1 MLPLLIAV
9 TAAVL
14 QDSQTSHYWQQ
25 QVAYTVDASLD
36 EATGVLTAHERIVYV
51 NHSPDTLRDF
61 YVHDYLNAF
70 RPGSR
75 WAAYDSASGV
85 VRYQHMQDPDYAFER
100 ITKATVMGAAGTPD
114 YPYAPD
120 STIAH
125 WALPHALPPGGQ
137 MTVEIDWQARLST
150 LPRRQGRD
158 PKTRRYD
165 FAQWYPKV
173 VVYDQ
178 YGWEDHPLYPP
189 GEFYGEFG
197 TFDVTLDLPSDQVV
211 GATGVPVC
219 GDPGWD
225 HANANAVVDSVD
237 YQRGYYAG
245 APHDCPPAAA
255 GRKMVRFVAR
265 DVHHFAFTLNP
276 HYIYEQGRFKD
287 VIVHVLYQPQ
297 DKATWGNGIAVK
309 RTETALQWLDA
320 TYGKYQWPQLT
331 NVHRIEGGGTEFP
344 MMIMDGGPDQGLILH
359 EGGHMYTMG
368 QLANNEWREGYLD
381 EGFTSFQTGWYFET
395 HGGRPSYDGLDG
407 LFTSLDLDGWSEP
420 VSMVSERYRDFDT
433 YNLMIYNRGQF
444 FYEELRYIVGDATM
458 HKILRTY
465 FDRWKLKHVD
475 EDRFRAVCEEVYGHD
490 LGWFFGQW
498 LHGVPIFDY
507 KLANVERTRLPGGK
521 WRTVVTIQRLGDG
534 WLPVEIGDKDT
545 MYARATGQP
554 ETERVE
560 FVSAKKPGRLKL
572 DPRLRTH
579 DWNYLN
585 NYESKFLEGHQATKL
600 VFDDP
605 TRTVTRRDSLVQAY
619 RPQVWYNDLG
629 GLVVS
634 LHANQNYF
642 GLFDRGAS
650 DLSRETGRDA
660 SHPWGF
666 EFSLA
671 NPTGLQHA
679 RQTTTLSAWDVEG
692 RAGASL
698 RWDHT
703 LIKSPFQPFS
713 DPGSDPHAGFD
724 IQWMSTTDVGYLD
737 RRMWDDAGT
746 IELGPWYS
754 NVARQGRTLWTTDLG
769 VKGGVVYR
777 VPGPGVISQNR
788 YDVNA
793 YARVTGQGSVR
804 TPFVGGAFLGVRLF
818 GGAYFSPNAPPLQ
831 RRIYVG
837 GADPY
842 TTFTDPLLRS
852 RGAWFVRPGFY
863 YQAPGDGNL
872 RGFSSTLGGRWVV
885 TTNIELTHSLLTR
898 HAGFMRNTTFEA
910 FFDGGLVDTMAVL
923 SASGTS
929 AMTTLWDGGAG
940 LVFQTAIRQLAWTTR
955 FEVPFLVNRFD
966 KARDVRSGGNTAFR
980 WSVSLAPSF

>member
-1 MLPLLIAV
+1 MLPFLIAV
-9 TAAVL
+9 AAAVP
-14 QDSQTSHYWQQ
+14 QDSQTARYWQQ
-25 QVAYTVDASLD
+25 RVAYTIDASLD
-36 EATGVLTAHERIVYV
+36 ETTGVLTAHERVVYF
-51 NHSPDTLRDF
+51 NQSPDTLHDF

-85 VRYQHMQDPDYAFER
+85 VRYQHMKDPDYAFER
-100 ITKATVMGAAGTPD
+100 ITKATVMGEAGAPD
-114 YPYAPD
+114 YPDAPD

-125 WALPHALPPGGQ
+125 WKLPHALPPGGQ
-137 MTVEIDWQARLST
+137 LTVDIDWQARLST

-173 VVYDQ
+173 VVYDE
-178 YGWEDHPLYPP
+178 YGWEAHPLYPP

-197 TFDVTLDLPSDQVV
+197 TFDVTLDLASDQVV

-219 GDPGWD
+219 GDPGWE
-225 HANANAVVDSVD
+225 HANASAADSVD
-237 YQRGYYAG
+237 YQRNYYAG

-255 GRKMVRFVAR
+255 GRKKVRFVAR

-276 HYIYEQGRFKD
+276 NYVYEQGKFKD
-287 VIVHVLYQPQ
+287 VVVHVLYQPK
-297 DKATWGNGIAVK
+297 DRATWGNGIAVK
-309 RTETALQWLDA
+309 RTEVALQWLDS

-395 HGGRPSYDGLDG
+395 HGGRPSYDGLDR
-407 LFTSLDLDGWSEP
+407 LFTPLDLDGWSEP

-465 FDRWKLKHVD
+465 FDRWKLKHVN
-475 EDRFRAVCEEVYGHD
+475 EDRFRAVCEEVSGQD

-498 LHGVPIFDY
+498 LHSVPIFDY
-507 KLANVERTRLPGGK
+507 KLASVERTQLPDGK
-521 WRTVVTIQRLGDG
+521 WRTAVTIQRLGDG
-534 WLPVEIGDKDT
+534 WLPVEIGDDDT
-545 MYARATGQP
+545 IYARATGQP

-560 FVSAKKPGRLKL
+560 FVSSRKPGRLKL

-585 NYESKFLEGHQATKL
+585 NYESRFLEGRGATKI

-605 TRTVTRRDSLVQAY
+605 TRTITRRDSLVQGF

-634 LHANQNYF
+634 LHSNQNYD
-642 GLFDRGAS
+642 GLFNRGS
-650 DLSRETGRDA
+650 GELSRETRGDA

-666 EFSLA
+666 EFSLV
-671 NPTGLQHA
+671 NPTGLRSP
-679 RQTTTLSAWDVEG
+679 RQTTTLSGWDVEG
-692 RAGASL
+692 RAGALL
-698 RWDHT
+698 RWDRT

-713 DPGSDPHAGFD
+713 NPGSDPHAGFD
-724 IQWMSTTDVGYLD
+724 VAWMSTTDVGYLD
-737 RRMWDDAGT
+737 RRIWDDAGT
-746 IELGPWYS
+746 LELGPWYS
-754 NVARQGRTLWTTDLG
+754 NVARHGRTLWTTNFG
-769 VKGGVVYR
+769 VKGGIVYR
-777 VPGPGVISQNR
+777 VPGPGVISANR
-788 YDVNA
+788 YDVNT
-793 YARVTGQGSVR
+793 YARLTGEGSVR
-804 TPFVGGAFLGVRLF
+804 TPLASGVFLGARLF
-818 GGAYFSPNAPPLQ
+818 GGAYFSADPPPLQ

-842 TTFTDPLLRS
+842 STFTDPLLRS
-852 RGAWFVRPGFY
+852 RGAWLVRPGFY

-872 RGFSSTLGGRWVV
+872 RGFSPALGGRWAV
-885 TTNIELTHSLLTR
+885 TTNVELTRSLVTR
-898 HAGFMRNTTFEA
+898 RSGFLRNTTFEA
-910 FFDGGLVDTMAVL
+910 FFDGGLVDTAAVI
-923 SASGTS
+923 SASRTG
-929 AMTTLWDGGAG
+929 AVTTLWDGGVG
-940 LVFQTAIRQLAWTTR
+940 LVFRTAVRDLPWTTR
-955 FEVPFLVNRFD
+955 FEVPFLVNRYD
-966 KARDVRSGGNTAFR
+966 KAEDVRPGGNTAFR
-980 WSVSLAPSF
+980 WTVSLAPSF